1 LINEAKE
8 IEKNKSIALVNI
20 PLLGGAAWG
29 DVLL

>member
-20 PLLGGAAWG
+20 PLLGGAA
-29 DVLL
+29 